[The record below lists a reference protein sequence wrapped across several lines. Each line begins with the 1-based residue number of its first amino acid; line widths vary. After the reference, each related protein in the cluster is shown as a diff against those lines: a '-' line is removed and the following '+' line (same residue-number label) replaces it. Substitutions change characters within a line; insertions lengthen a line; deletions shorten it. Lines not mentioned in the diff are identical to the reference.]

1 MKLVDENL
9 HRCILPECKPET
21 TFADDDLPGFGI
33 RVRRDV
39 KGRVRRKWFY
49 QYRSRSDGKQHR
61 LNLGNV
67 DSPAAVPATR
77 ARQKATE
84 HSVNAQ
90 LGDDP
95 QKKARKLEKPRR

>member
-9 HRCILPECKPET
+9 HRCILPEGKAET
-21 TFADDDLPGFGI
+21 TYADEDLPGFGI

-39 KGRVRRKWFY
+39 KSRVRRKWFY

-61 LNLGNV
+61 INLGNV

-84 HSVNAQ
+84 HSINAQ
-90 LGDDP
+90 LGDDHDP
-95 QKKARKLEKPRR
+95 QK